1 MVGNWLDKLD
11 QSERKHNPRSLGLIF
26 GKRHYGQNEASIV
39 IRSSEPCFSR
49 AHNSQIYLLS
59 IASFAIVVKSLS
71 HNGLHSISPCFATS
85 RGHRSV
91 RLTVR
96 SSFLRCSPLLLSN
109 WTRRIFASVLL
120 DTSVPVVIHH
130 LFCYPDLRQILAGS
144 TPCARV
150 TVHVLRHQKAPSSL
164 HSCKSHKV
172 PRVHLAQ
179 STAEYTSHA

>member
-96 SSFLRCSPLLLSN
+96 SSFLRCSPLLLSY
-109 WTRRIFASVLL
+109 WTRRSRWSFTIFFVIPIFVKFWLDQLPVPGLQYTSSDTKRRRVACIRANLTRSHVYTWPKVLL
-120 DTSVPVVIHH
+120 SIH
-130 LFCYPDLRQILAGS
+130 LTREQN
-144 TPCARV
+144 PCRI
-150 TVHVLRHQKAPSSL
+150 
-164 HSCKSHKV
+164 
-172 PRVHLAQ
+172 
-179 STAEYTSHA
+179 